1 MGFLNPL
8 LLWALPLAAVPII
21 IHLLNKRRHRKI
33 RWAAM
38 EFLLRAMKRNR
49 RRLRMEHWLILLLRT
64 LAVVFLVFL
73 VARPQLGGTSLGTQ
87 RTHHVLCLDDS
98 ASLAQRSGGG
108 SAFAE
113 AREALSNLVKSLSEN
128 RSGDLFTLLRSSD
141 PQSTE
146 LADIRIGP
154 NLEQRVEEV
163 VARWDYSSLTLEPA
177 SILSAAGDRSRSND
191 DAQLSEIYLITDLRR
206 QDWLSDNGEAN
217 ASVSAWL
224 QELDESQGFTLVT
237 VGSRDSGN
245 LAVTDMVCA
254 ERVAVLGVP
263 LTFVI
268 EVTNQGLTGS
278 DVSEVTIEIDDR
290 SRVMLPLEP
299 LEPGASGK
307 VAITQTFHSPGYHG
321 VTASLPADRFPLDD
335 SRSLALDVRE
345 FSKVF
350 VVDGDPGESIEE
362 SESFFLAAALE
373 PGGEQTTGM
382 QVRILASHELGTL
395 SEEELAEADMIWLC
409 NLARPSPQIA
419 SRLESFASQGGGIV
433 FFLGNQVEIDSY
445 NQLLFRNG
453 QGVLPAALVSVAGDM
468 DSPSSVHVDAR
479 DHVLFSRLGEFYEF
493 MFSQLVQVGRY
504 VTMAVEQDDPVR
516 VLLRIEDAEGE
527 PLMISRSFENAGE
540 VTVIGT
546 SADIFWNSWPRTPA
560 YQTICLDLHAEGAK
574 PQNLSADNL
583 RPSEALEIDID
594 PGLYRPDVSV
604 NSLRDETDLRTYSVA
619 TAGVGADRLT
629 IQMTDFQ
636 QYGLHALILSAHD
649 GSESRRLFTRNPL
662 LEEGLLE
669 QLGQE
674 SLANTYPAAA
684 LDRVTILSASELQGR
699 AQLAGTGGL
708 WRWFALALLIGLLV
722 ESILAWRFGR
732 R

>member
-1 MGFLNPL
+1 
-8 LLWALPLAAVPII
+8 
-21 IHLLNKRRHRKI
+21 
-33 RWAAM
+33 M

-64 LAVVFLVFL
+64 LAVIFLVFL
-73 VARPQLGGTSLGTQ
+73 VSRPQLGGTSLGTQ

-98 ASLAQRSGGG
+98 ASLAQRSGSGN
-108 SAFAE
+108 AFAE
-113 AREALSNLVKSLSEN
+113 ATQALGNLVKTLAEQ
-128 RSGDLFTLLRSSD
+128 RSGDLFTLMRSSD
-141 PQSTE
+141 PQNAE

-154 NLEQRVEEV
+154 NLAQRVQEI
-163 VARWDYSSLTLEPA
+163 VARWDLGSANLDPA
-177 SILSAAGDRSRSND
+177 AILSAAEQRSQSND

-206 QDWLSDNGEAN
+206 HDWLSDNGEAN
-217 ASVSAWL
+217 PSVSAWL
-224 QELDESQGFTLVT
+224 QELDESQHFTLIT
-237 VGSRDSGN
+237 VGSKDNSN
-245 LAVTDMVCA
+245 LAVTDLSCS
-254 ERVAVLGVP
+254 ERVAVMGVP

-268 EVTNQGLTGS
+268 EVTNRGLDGS

-321 VTASLPADRFPLDD
+321 ISATIPADRFPIDD
-335 SRSLALDVRE
+335 SRSLALDIRE
-345 FSKVF
+345 FSKVL
-350 VVDGDPGESIEE
+350 VIDGDPGESIEE

-382 QVRILASHELGTL
+382 QVRILASHELGNL

-419 SRLESFASQGGGIV
+419 AKLESFAAQGGGIV
-433 FFLGNQVEIDSY
+433 FFLGNQVEVDSY
-445 NQLLFRNG
+445 NQLLYR
-453 QGVLPAALVSVAGDM
+453 QGEGILPVALVSVAGDM
-468 DSPSSVHVDAR
+468 DAPASVHVDAR

-504 VTMAVEQDDPVR
+504 VTMSIDAADPVR
-516 VLLRIEDAEGE
+516 ILLRLEDAEGE
-527 PLMISRSFENAGE
+527 PLMVSQSYENAGE

-560 YQTICLDLHAEGAK
+560 FQTLCLDLHAEGAK
-574 PQNLSADNL
+574 PQEVSAGNLQPRGVL
-583 RPSEALEIDID
+583 QRRVD

-604 NSLRDETDLRTYSVA
+604 SSLRDETDIHTYSVG
-619 TAGVGADRLT
+619 TAGEDAEGLSIPMADLR
-629 IQMTDFQ
+629 
-636 QYGLHALILSAHD
+636 QYGLHSLVLSAHD
-649 GSESRRLFTRNPL
+649 GNERRELFSRNPL

-669 QLGQE
+669 QLGSE
-674 SLANTYPAAA
+674 SLANTYPSAA
-684 LDRVTILSASELQGR
+684 LDRVTIMSSAALQGDS
-699 AQLAGTGGL
+699 QLAGSGGL
-708 WRWFALALLIGLLV
+708 WRWFALALLLGLIL
-722 ESILAWRFGR
+722 ETLLAWRFGR